1 MFYNMKVRTQFLYI
15 MQEQA
20 MSDNPKISN
29 LANLIFVQ
37 GIRDHVKDA
46 KKKGLNP
53 REGAFYC
60 IEKCLKEWSEFS
72 SRDKLDFPNATAFG
86 SISNNETER
95 RLLIAL
101 HQERKDKTPDSMK
114 SSETK
119 KEEPEPFDIKKDTK
133 RLTEEDISDQL
144 DRQKRQISREL
155 DLKLSSART
164 ELGIKKKEAED

>member
-1 MFYNMKVRTQFLYI
+1 

-20 MSDNPKISN
+20 MSDDPKISN

-60 IEKCLKEWSEFS
+60 IEKCLRQWSEFS
-72 SRDKLDFPNATAFG
+72 SRDKLDFPSATVFG

-101 HQERKDKTPDSMK
+101 HQERKDTTSDSIK
-114 SSETK
+114 LSENK
-119 KEEPEPFDIKKDTK
+119 KEETEPLDIKKDIK
-133 RLTEEDISDQL
+133 PFTEEDISEQL
-144 DRQKRQISREL
+144 ARQKRQISREL
-155 DLKLSSART
+155 DLKLSSARV
-164 ELGIKKKEAED
+164 ELGIKKKDSEV